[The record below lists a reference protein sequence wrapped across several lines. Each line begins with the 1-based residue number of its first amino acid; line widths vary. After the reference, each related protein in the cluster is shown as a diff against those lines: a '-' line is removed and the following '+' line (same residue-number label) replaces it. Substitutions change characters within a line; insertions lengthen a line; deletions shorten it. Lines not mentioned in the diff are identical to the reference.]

1 MSWNN
6 KYNIWTCS
14 RNFGKSFLI
23 AVYTMLKMLL
33 YPNVRIYILS
43 NVGNQ
48 AQETFLKL
56 EDIAKQRITSIPSL
70 KDIFINEVV
79 KSNNSDG
86 FIHDKAGF
94 RVSVYSGGTTFTLN
108 SVPDNIRGK
117 RANLICFDESSFCS
131 EELIATAMPFIT
143 QDADFKLSTDDDF
156 NVKLLRKE
164 VPTQAIFASSAGS
177 IDSRHAQLYKEYA
190 IKMIAGDSNYFVADI
205 PCDIPLAPLVD
216 GEPAQPLLTKSQI
229 DDEMRTN
236 PDKARREYY
245 NKFQIDGGESQI
257 IKWATIRRNETFT
270 LPQLANHGDERFVLA
285 LDPARTTHN
294 SILSAMKIMYDDE
307 IGYYGEVVNCTNLID
322 IGKRNKTPMKTPDQ
336 IKYIKQK
343 ILDYNGNA
351 PDYDNIDAI
360 LIDSGAGGGGISAF
374 ADNFLKDWEDD
385 AGIIHKGLIDPN
397 HEEYVNELNNYPNAV
412 RKLKLISP
420 QKYKKQMV
428 DELIELMRLDVIKF
442 PKEYNG
448 KPEIAMEVPKGDGS
462 VEIKYRP
469 LSTEEQVALIN
480 IDIMK
485 TEATSIH
492 KFENPEKTNVRYA
505 LPKDKERVISDD
517 RFYTLIMLAHYLYQ
531 LRREDQLSKG
541 RQTDRSIDIDAL
553 LKMFKKPQIRA

>member
-1 MSWNN
+1 
-6 KYNIWTCS
+6 
-14 RNFGKSFLI
+14 
-23 AVYTMLKMLL
+23 MLL

-48 AQETFLKL
+48 AQDTFLKL
-56 EDIAKQRITSIPSL
+56 EDIAKQRINSIPSL
-70 KDIFINEVV
+70 KDIFINEVIA
-79 KSNNSDG
+79 SSNSDG

-94 RVSVYSGGTTFTLN
+94 RVSVFSGGTTFTLN

-143 QDADFKLSTDDDF
+143 QEADFKLSTDETFDL
-156 NVKLLRKE
+156 KLLKKE
-164 VPTQAIFASSAGS
+164 VPTQVIFASSAGS

-190 IKMIAGDSNYFVADI
+190 MKMVAGDSNYFVADI

-216 GEPAQPLLTKSQI
+216 GEPAPPLLTKSQI
-229 DDEMRTN
+229 EDEMRTN
-236 PDKARREYY
+236 PDKAKREYF
-245 NKFQIDGGESQI
+245 NKFQTDGGESQI
-257 IKWATIRRNETFT
+257 IKWAAIRRNETFI
-270 LPQLANHGDERFVLA
+270 LPQLANHGDEKFALA

-294 SILSAMKIMYDDE
+294 SILSAMKILYDDE
-307 IGYYGEVVNCTNLID
+307 IGYYGEIVNCTNLID
-322 IGKRNKTPMKTPDQ
+322 LGKRNKTPMKTPDQ
-336 IKYIKQK
+336 IAYIKQK

-351 PDYDNIDAI
+351 KDYDNIEAI

-374 ADNFLKDWEDD
+374 ADNFLEDWTDSK
-385 AGIIHKGLIDPN
+385 GITRRGLIDPN
-397 HEEYVNELNNYPNAV
+397 HEEYTDEVRNYPGAIQ
-412 RKLKLISP
+412 KLKLISP

-428 DELIELMRLDVIKF
+428 EELIELMRLDVIKF

-448 KPEIAMEVPKGDGS
+448 KPEIAMTVEGDKEDEVD
-462 VEIKYRP
+462 IKYKT
-469 LSTEEQVALIN
+469 LSIEEQVALIN

-485 TEATSIH
+485 TETTSIH
-492 KFENPEKTNVRYA
+492 KYENPEKTNVRYA
-505 LPKDKERVISDD
+505 LPKEKEKMIGDD

-541 RQTDRSIDIDAL
+541 RQDDSTIDVDVL
-553 LKMFKKPQIRA
+553 LKMFKRPQIRA